1 MMFAAV
7 VFRHEPMIRRAMPF
21 QAIPS
26 IGHRIMATIGE
37 RRVVG
42 VVESVEHDTDKIDS
56 LDTCPITVHCVEAAE
71 TEPDGQ

>member
-7 VFRHEPMIRRAMPF
+7 VFRHEPTIRRAMPF
-21 QAIPS
+21 QSIPS
-26 IGHRIMATIGE
+26 IGHRIRATIGE

-56 LDTCPITVHCVEAAE
+56 LDTCPVTIHCVEAAE
-71 TEPDGQ
+71 TDPDGQ